1 MNSEET
7 KAILEVFVM
16 KESKKETRTSKLILD
31 VKELPLYLTVCF
43 VVLSTFTAFL
53 FFKMIFQQ

>member
-1 MNSEET
+1 
-7 KAILEVFVM
+7 M